1 MVQLFVY
8 YGVPTQHLGEV
19 VEAALAM
26 QVWLTRQYPGL
37 RCELLRQRLAPKNSM
52 ESPRVTT
59 LMEIYRFYDG
69 IDARLADVI
78 DAAAKKWIGSRID
91 ARHREFF
98 ETIVAPHRIV

>member
-8 YGVPTQHLGEV
+8 YKVPTQHLGEV

-37 RCELLRQRLAPKNSM
+37 GCELLRQRSAPENSM
-52 ESPRVTT
+52 GSPRATT
-59 LMEIYRFYDG
+59 LMEIYRLYDG
-69 IDARLADVI
+69 IDAGLADVI

-91 ARHREFF
+91 SRHREFF
-98 ETIVAPHRIV
+98 ETITAPRKVV